1 MRPRVRRGA
10 ALLLLL
16 PAAGTLADFH
26 IDWQTIN
33 GGGGVSSAPG
43 VTLAGTIGQAS
54 PGHSDGGGYQ
64 LTAGFWVAAPLVSDR
79 IFINGFQGATP

>member
-1 MRPRVRRGA
+1 MRPRVRRGVA
-10 ALLLLL
+10 ALLLL
-16 PAAGTLADFH
+16 PTASTLADFH

-43 VTLAGTIGQAS
+43 ITLAGTVAQAS
-54 PGHSDGGGYQ
+54 PGHSAGGTYQ

-79 IFINGFQGATP
+79 IFTHGFQGATP